1 MLLSLGLTLAGCGGE
16 SAESLLASARKH
28 LEKKDN
34 RAAVIQLKNLLQK
47 DSEHA
52 EGRFLLGK
60 ALLDSGDAVGAE
72 VELQK
77 ARDLGYDADRVTP
90 LLARIALAK
99 GETQKIISS
108 FGGQSLKSPAAEAEL
123 QSVLA
128 WAYLAQ
134 NKAVEAQSAVK
145 AALTADPQ
153 HVGARLLQV
162 RMQAGKKDVPGA
174 LAALD
179 QVIASAPENSDA
191 RQLKGELLLL
201 SGQEDA
207 ALAAF
212 RDAIQRNPSNAAAH
226 TSALWMLLG
235 KRDLPAAEAQ
245 LEVLRKAAPQSPQTK
260 FFTASVAFEKDDL
273 RTALEQVQR
282 LLQQLPD
289 DVMALQLAGAIE
301 LSKGLLL
308 QAEAHLGK
316 AMQLAPAQPR
326 VRLLLAQAHLR
337 SGEPGKVAKVL
348 QPLLEAD
355 PPQWEPQVLMAQ
367 SYVLSGDTAKA
378 ERYFERAAALNPR
391 DTTSRTALALA
402 QVAKGKTEQG
412 LEALRSISSTDAGV
426 AADLALINAHLRR
439 KEFDSALKAID
450 RMEAKQ
456 PKSPLAADL
465 RGRTELQRGNPERAR
480 AAFQA
485 ALAINPSFF
494 PAAASLASL
503 EMNEGKFAAAQ
514 QRFEAFSKA
523 NPSDVR
529 AGLALARLRSQTGAS
544 AEEVIEVLART
555 VKASPVEVAPRL
567 ALIAAHV
574 ERKDFKAGVTVAQEG
589 LAALPDNPELLDALG
604 QAQYLSG
611 EVNQAVATYNRVV
624 SLQPA
629 SPLPLMRLA
638 DIYRAQKDLPGATAA
653 LRKALEV
660 RPDFVPAR
668 QALMALDLTT
678 GRRKEALATARAV
691 QRQPGNEAAGF
702 ALEGDLELS
711 GKNWP
716 AAATAYRQS
725 LAKRPSVDVAIKLHR
740 VLVMSGQSDAAV
752 KLEQQWMSYAAAA
765 PAFTFYLGDA
775 ALNKGQY
782 ELARQRYA
790 AVLQLQ
796 PDNTAALNNLAWL
809 LGRENKPEA
818 LELAQ
823 KAVKL
828 APREPSYMDT
838 LAELHA
844 RKQDFAKAVQIQSAA
859 VAIAPE
865 VPAFRLRLASY
876 YVSNNDKAKAKA
888 ELDRLAALGDK
899 FSGQAEVKAL
909 QAKL

>member
-1 MLLSLGLTLAGCGGE
+1 MALAGCGGE

-28 LEKKDN
+28 LEKNDN

-47 DSEHA
+47 DSDHA

-60 ALLDSGDAVGAE
+60 ALLDGGDIVGAE

-77 ARDLGYDADRVTP
+77 AKELGYDSDRVTP

-99 GETQKIISS
+99 GETQKIISNY
-108 FGGQSLKSPAAEAEL
+108 GGLSLKSPEAEVEL
-123 QSVLA
+123 QVVLA

-134 NKAVEAQSAVK
+134 NKPAQAQKAVE
-145 AALTADPQ
+145 AALTAAPQ
-153 HVGARLLQV
+153 HVGARLLEV
-162 RMQAGKKDVPGA
+162 RMLAGRKGVADA
-174 LAALD
+174 LAALE
-179 QVIASAPENSDA
+179 QVIASAPQDADA
-191 RQLKGELLLL
+191 RQLKGELLLV
-201 SGQEDA
+201 SGREDA

-212 RDAIQRNPSNAAAH
+212 REAIQLRPTFAAAH
-226 TSALWMLLG
+226 TSALWLLLG
-235 KRDLPAAEAQ
+235 RKDLPAAEAQ
-245 LEVLRKAAPQSPQTK
+245 LELLRKAAPQSPQTK
-260 FFTASVAFEKDDL
+260 FFTAAVAFEKGDL
-273 RTALEQVQR
+273 RSALEQVQR

-326 VRLLLAQAHLR
+326 VRLLLAQVHLR

-367 SYVLSGDTAKA
+367 SYVLGGDTAKA

-391 DTTSRTALALA
+391 DAASRTALALA

-412 LEALRSISSTDAGV
+412 IEALRSISSTDTGV

-439 KEFDSALKAID
+439 KEFDNAIKAIE
-450 RMEAKQ
+450 RLEAKQ

-465 RGRTELQRGNPERAR
+465 RGRAELQRGNPDRAR
-480 AAFQA
+480 EAFLA

-494 PAAASLASL
+494 PAVASLASM
-503 EMNEGKFAAAQ
+503 EVAQGKTEAAQ
-514 QRFEAFSKA
+514 QRFEAFFKA
-523 NPSDVR
+523 NPTDVR
-529 AGLALARLRSQTGAS
+529 AGLALARMRSQTGAAPES
-544 AEEVIEVLART
+544 VIDVLART
-555 VKASPVEVAPRL
+555 VKANPAEVAPRH
-567 ALIAAHV
+567 ALVAAYG
-574 ERKDFKAGVTVAQEG
+574 ERKDFKAGLTVAQEG
-589 LAALPDNPELLDALG
+589 LALLPDNPELLDALG
-604 QAQYLSG
+604 QTQYLAG
-611 EVNQAVATYNRVV
+611 DVNQAVATYNRIV
-624 SLQPA
+624 SLQPT
-629 SPLPLMRLA
+629 SPLPLMRLS

-660 RPDFVPAR
+660 MPDFVPAR
-668 QALMALDLTT
+668 QALMTLELTA
-678 GRRKEALATARAV
+678 GRRKEALAMARVV

-716 AAATAYRQS
+716 AAANAYRQS
-725 LAKRPSVDVAIKLHR
+725 LAKRASVDVAIKLHR
-740 VLVMSGQSDAAV
+740 VLVMGGQSDAAA
-752 KLEQQWMSYAAAA
+752 KLAQQWMSSAAAA

-782 ELARQRYA
+782 ELAQQRFA
-790 AVLQLQ
+790 EVLQLQ
-796 PDNTAALNNLAWL
+796 PGNTAALNNLAWL

-844 RKQDFAKAVQIQSAA
+844 RKQDFAKAVQIQSAV
-859 VAIAPE
+859 VAMAPE
-865 VPAFRLRLASY
+865 APAFRLRLASY
-876 YVSNNDKAKAKA
+876 YLGNNDKAKARV